1 MLMTQMLQTRL
12 CCYFQ
17 SNEQVIEDVYE
28 GSSADNSAVNDAM
41 IEPSASILIEHEN
54 E

>member
-1 MLMTQMLQTRL
+1 
-12 CCYFQ
+12 
-17 SNEQVIEDVYE
+17 VIEDVYE

-41 IEPSASILIEHEN
+41 IEPSASISIEHEN